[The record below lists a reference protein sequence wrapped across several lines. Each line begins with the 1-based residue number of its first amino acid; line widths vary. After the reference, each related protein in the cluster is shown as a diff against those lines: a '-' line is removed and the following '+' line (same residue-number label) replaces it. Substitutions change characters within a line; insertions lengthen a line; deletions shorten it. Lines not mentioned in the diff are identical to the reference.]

1 MTELQEEKMLR
12 NAAVL
17 EFLKENRKAFEGD
30 AEIMHFFKKI
40 QKDIANSLLSAENLK
55 NDDTA
60 FSEEKIDAKREACLY
75 AGTLCDKVAPFF
87 ISSGE
92 KDLIK
97 KVKHSYLYFFRFN
110 DFSCEEKLK
119 EFHKLLHSK
128 LNWFPADGINEE
140 QLDIFKAKIKT
151 FTDTPGSSSIV
162 DRPTPELLVKL
173 REDLKMIDVDLSYL
187 GNYINQYEH
196 KDNKF
201 YTDFNTLVLLP
212 QKEKKAITNVEF
224 TILDSVSNNPLPNV
238 TSTLSKSE
246 TPMTSDEN
254 GKIVYE
260 NCKAGRAIAI
270 FVCEGYREYD
280 TSLRINA
287 NQDNVYTISLEREI

>member
-17 EFLKENRKAFEGD
+17 EFLKENIKVFESD
-30 AEIMHFFKKI
+30 TEIMHFYKKL
-40 QKDIANSLLSAENLK
+40 QKDIAISMSSADNLK

-60 FSEEKIDAKREACLY
+60 FSEEKINVKRDVCLY
-75 AGTLCDKVAPFF
+75 AGTLCEKVAPFF

-128 LNWFPADGINEE
+128 LNWFPVDGINEE
-140 QLDIFKAKIKT
+140 QLDIFKNKIKT
-151 FTDTPGSSSIV
+151 FTDAPGSSSIV

-173 REDLKMIDVDLSYL
+173 REYLKMIDVDLSYL
-187 GNYINQYEH
+187 SNYISGYEQKNKEFH
-196 KDNKF
+196 DN
-201 YTDFNTLVLLP
+201 FNAVIVLP
-212 QKEKKAITNVEF
+212 QKEKKAITNVKF
-224 TILDSVSNNPLPNV
+224 TILDSVSNNPIPNV
-238 TSTLSKSE
+238 TVTLSKLE
-246 TPMTSDEN
+246 KPMISDEN
-254 GKIVYE
+254 GKILYE
-260 NCKAGRAIAI
+260 SCKAGRAIAI
-270 FVCEGYREYD
+270 LVCEGYREYD

-287 NQDNVYTISLEREI
+287 NQDNSYVISLEKSS